1 VAIADLVED
10 FVLEVVEDLNG
21 SFDDLL
27 LEADGLFVVID
38 REGFTKLPEVEQ
50 VCPRLPGSV
59 AFSKE

>member
-1 VAIADLVED
+1 MAIADLVED

-21 SFDDLL
+21 ELDDLL

-38 REGFTKLPEVEQ
+38 REGFTNPPEVEQ